1 MRQAIAKSWKRG
13 VTGQIICWL
22 IIAVL
27 GFSIFFP
34 FLYILATSLKSDT
47 DLATS
52 VGRILPEQL
61 QWGNF
66 AEAWKLLDFRR
77 CFINSFVVAIA
88 VTILT
93 VFLCSM
99 AAYVFT
105 RLEFKG
111 RNLLFIL
118 YLSTMKIPITVR
130 LIPSYLLCRELSLL
144 DTYAG
149 MILPQVAWSIPFGT
163 FLMRQFYFGIPK
175 QLDEAAKIDGAT
187 HFQIFT
193 RILMPL
199 TKSSMTTLGTYT
211 FISAWNN
218 LIWMLLVVQSESKW
232 TVTLGISSICGA
244 SVVKQPTWN
253 LIMGVIVIGM
263 IPVLILFFSFQKYFM
278 QSVAATG
285 IK

>member
-1 MRQAIAKSWKRG
+1 MSQAKVKYGKRNILGGGLSWLA
-13 VTGQIICWL
+13 IIIL
-22 IIAVL
+22 AV
-27 GFSIFFP
+27 ITIFP
-34 FLYILATSLKSDT
+34 FVYILSTSLKSDA

-52 VGRILPEQL
+52 VGRILPKTL
-61 QWGNF
+61 QWSNF
-66 AEAWKLLDFRR
+66 SEAWKLLDFPR
-77 CFINSFVVAIA
+77 CFLNSFVVAVA
-88 VTILT
+88 VTFLT
-93 VFLCSM
+93 IVLCSM

-105 RLEFKG
+105 RVEFKG

-118 YLSTMKIPITVR
+118 YLSTMMIPITVR
-130 LIPSYLLCRELSLL
+130 LIPSYLLCKELNLL

-175 QLDEAAKIDGAT
+175 QLDEAAKIDGAS
-187 HFQIFT
+187 HFQIFS

-218 LIWMLLVVQSESKW
+218 LIWMLLIVQSESKW
-232 TVTLGISSICGA
+232 TITLGISSICGA
-244 SVVKQPTWN
+244 SVIKQPTWN
-253 LIMGVIVIGM
+253 LIMSVIVIGM
-263 IPVLILFFSFQKYFM
+263 IPVLILFFGFQKYFM

>member
-1 MRQAIAKSWKRG
+1 MSQAKVKYGKRNILGGGLSWLA
-13 VTGQIICWL
+13 IIIL
-22 IIAVL
+22 AII
-27 GFSIFFP
+27 IIFP
-34 FLYILATSLKSDT
+34 FVYILSTSLKSDA

-52 VGRILPEQL
+52 VGRILPKTL
-61 QWGNF
+61 QWSNF
-66 AEAWKLLDFRR
+66 SEAWKLLDFPR
-77 CFINSFVVAIA
+77 CFLNSFVVAVV
-88 VTILT
+88 VTFLT
-93 VFLCSM
+93 IVLCSM

-118 YLSTMKIPITVR
+118 YLSTMMIPITVR
-130 LIPSYLLCRELSLL
+130 LIPSYLLCKELNLL

-175 QLDEAAKIDGAT
+175 QLDEAAKIDGAS
-187 HFQIFT
+187 HFQIFS

-218 LIWMLLVVQSESKW
+218 LIWMLLIVQSESKW
-232 TVTLGISSICGA
+232 TITLGISSICGA
-244 SVVKQPTWN
+244 SVIKQPTWN
-253 LIMGVIVIGM
+253 LIMSVIVIGM
-263 IPVLILFFSFQKYFM
+263 IPVLILFFGFQKYFM

>member
-1 MRQAIAKSWKRG
+1 MAYTKAKIKKRELPGEVLCWGVIAAL
-13 VTGQIICWL
+13 VFL
-22 IIAVL
+22 II
-27 GFSIFFP
+27 FP
-34 FLYILATSLKSDT
+34 FVYILSTALKSDQ

-52 VGRILPEQL
+52 VGRVLPESV
-61 QWGNF
+61 QWDNF
-66 AEAWKLLDFRR
+66 AKAWELLDFPTN
-77 CFINSFVVAIA
+77 FLNSFVVSAS
-88 VTILT
+88 VTLLT
-93 VFLCSM
+93 VLLCSM

-111 RNLLFIL
+111 RNILFVV
-118 YLSTMKIPITVR
+118 YLSTMMIPITVR
-130 LIPSYLLCRELSLL
+130 LIPSYMLCRELNLL
-144 DTYAG
+144 DTYSG

-175 QLDEAAKIDGAT
+175 ELDEAAKIDGAT
-187 HFQIFT
+187 HLQIFT
-193 RILMPL
+193 RVLMPL

-211 FISAWNN
+211 FIQAWNN

-244 SVVKQPTWN
+244 SVIKQPTWN

-263 IPVLILFFSFQKYFM
+263 IPVLILFFAFQKYFM

>member
-1 MRQAIAKSWKRG
+1 MNQRIIKTNLAGKGAAWLTIFMLVFG
-13 VTGQIICWL
+13 VL
-22 IIAVL
+22 
-27 GFSIFFP
+27 FP
-34 FLYILATSLKSDT
+34 FLYILATALKSDSA
-47 DLATS
+47 LATS
-52 VGRILPEQL
+52 VGRILPKEV
-61 QWGNF
+61 QWSNF
-66 AEAWKLLDFRR
+66 AKAWKLLDFPT
-77 CFINSFVVAIA
+77 CFLNSFVVAI
-88 VTILT
+88 VVTLLTIL
-93 VFLCSM
+93 FCSM

-111 RNLLFIL
+111 RNVVFIL
-118 YLSTMKIPITVR
+118 YLSTMMIPITVR
-130 LIPSYLLCRELSLL
+130 LIPSYALCKQLRLL

-175 QLDEAAKIDGAT
+175 ELDEAAKIDGAS

-199 TKSSMTTLGTYT
+199 TKSSMATLGTYT
-211 FISAWNN
+211 FISVWNN
-218 LIWMLLVVQSESKW
+218 LIWMLLVVTSTSKW
-232 TVTLGISSICGA
+232 TITLGISSICGA

-263 IPVLILFFSFQKYFM
+263 LPVLILFFAFQKYFM

>member
-1 MRQAIAKSWKRG
+1 MNQRMRN
-13 VTGQIICWL
+13 TGKQSMIGRSFVWMTIFL
-22 IIAVL
+22 LVFVVL
-27 GFSIFFP
+27 FP
-34 FLYILATSLKSDT
+34 FLYILATALKSDF

-52 VGRILPEQL
+52 VGRILPKEV
-61 QWGNF
+61 QWKNF
-66 AEAWKLLDFRR
+66 VEAWKLLDFPT
-77 CFINSFVVAIA
+77 CFFNSFVVAMI
-88 VTILT
+88 VTVLT
-93 VFLCSM
+93 VLFCSM

-111 RNLLFIL
+111 RNIVFIL
-118 YLSTMKIPITVR
+118 YLSTMMIPITVR
-130 LIPSYLLCRELSLL
+130 LIPSYALCKQWGLL

-175 QLDEAAKIDGAT
+175 ELDEAAKLDGAT

-199 TKSSMTTLGTYT
+199 TKSSMVTLGTYT

-218 LIWMLLVVQSESKW
+218 LIWMLLVVTSTSKW

-263 IPVLILFFSFQKYFM
+263 LPVLLLFFAFQKYFM

>member
-1 MRQAIAKSWKRG
+1 MEQAIAKSRKNG
-13 VTGQIICWL
+13 AMGQIICWL
-22 IIAVL
+22 AIAVL
-27 GFSIFFP
+27 VFVIFFP
-34 FLYILATSLKSDT
+34 FLYILATALKSDA

-61 QWGNF
+61 QWGNL
-66 AEAWKLLDFRR
+66 AKAWKLLDFPKA
-77 CFINSFVVAIA
+77 FMNSFVVAIA
-88 VTILT
+88 VTALT
-93 VFLCSM
+93 IFLCSL

-111 RNLLFIL
+111 KNLVFIL
-118 YLSTMKIPITVR
+118 YLSTMMIPITVR
-130 LIPSYLLCRELSLL
+130 LIPSYLLCRQLNLL
-144 DTYAG
+144 NTYSG
-149 MILPQVAWSIPFGT
+149 MILPQVAWAIPFGT
-163 FLMRQFYFGIPK
+163 FLMRQFYMGIPK

-187 HFQIFT
+187 HFQIFS

-199 TKSSMTTLGTYT
+199 TKGSMTTLGTYT

-218 LIWMLLVVQSESKW
+218 LIWMLLVVQSERKW

-263 IPVLILFFSFQKYFM
+263 IPVLILFFVFQKYFM

>member
-1 MRQAIAKSWKRG
+1 MNKVKANNIKHHVWGKG
-13 VTGQIICWL
+13 FCW
-22 IIAVL
+22 IMIAVL
-27 GFSIFFP
+27 VILIFFP
-34 FLYILATSLKSDT
+34 FLYILSTSLKSDA

-52 VGRILPEQL
+52 VGRILPKEWEL
-61 QWGNF
+61 SNF
-66 AEAWKLLDFRR
+66 AEAWKLLDFRK
-77 CFINSFVVAIA
+77 CFINSFVVAIL
-88 VTILT
+88 VTLLT

-118 YLSTMKIPITVR
+118 YLSTMMIPITVR
-130 LIPSYLLCRELSLL
+130 LIPSYLLCRQLSLL

-193 RILMPL
+193 KVLMPL

-263 IPVLILFFSFQKYFM
+263 IPVLILFFAFQKYFM